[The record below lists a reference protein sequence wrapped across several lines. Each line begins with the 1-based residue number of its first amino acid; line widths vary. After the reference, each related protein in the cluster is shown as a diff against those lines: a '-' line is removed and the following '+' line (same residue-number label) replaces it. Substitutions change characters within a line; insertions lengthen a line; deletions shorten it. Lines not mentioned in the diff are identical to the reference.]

1 PSPYPAAAGP
11 RPLSAARSSGQD
23 HLDRPHDA
31 EILIAAIGDDER
43 AAAQQSLSGLLL
55 NEGRRD
61 AVDHAALQR
70 EVSAAAQPLAAL
82 WILETEH
89 RPREFGNVD
98 AIEMHLRMRRGGE
111 TGLAA
116 GLLIGVENFALGH
129 AGAHQLHHL
138 AADELHRLEH
148 LDMQRL
154 WLAEH
159 HDLIGVTAIVAIMAM
174 RRHRAD
180 IAVFHPPIETEF
192 GEERILR
199 RFLAEIELEGR
210 IEIAAG
216 IPHGLSAFL
225 HDLAA
230 QHAGAAR
237 RPHAL
242 DRGVENAVRPV
253 KDRDL
258 LVALQSSDVVEN
270 IRYVDDL
277 ERGQLGVEDPVCLM
291 ADAAGD
297 ADCAAF
303 ELQLLEALDERA
315 RITAGSNVAHPALR
329 ILDDVDGDVGEIAP
343 GENGGERLLG
353 ARRQQSK
360 HLAGQRIAEIEQI
373 GARDDRGVDAALGE
387 LLAHRPIAAV
397 ALGERESGRFFQIG
411 KSAAWSG

>member
-1 PSPYPAAAGP
+1 SNRERRHGRPAGLASVRRGHPCAWSPAEPRRLRAARRLEPTDGRAHAHRPCRVQTRQRHPPSARLPSPYPAAAGP

-98 AIEMHLRMRRGGE
+98 AIEVHLRMRRGGE

-180 IAVFHPPIETEF
+180 IAVLPPTIETEF

-199 RFLAEIELEGR
+199 RFLAEIEL
-210 IEIAAG
+210 
-216 IPHGLSAFL
+216 
-225 HDLAA
+225 
-230 QHAGAAR
+230 
-237 RPHAL
+237 
-242 DRGVENAVRPV
+242 
-253 KDRDL
+253 
-258 LVALQSSDVVEN
+258 
-270 IRYVDDL
+270 
-277 ERGQLGVEDPVCLM
+277 
-291 ADAAGD
+291 
-297 ADCAAF
+297 
-303 ELQLLEALDERA
+303 
-315 RITAGSNVAHPALR
+315 
-329 ILDDVDGDVGEIAP
+329 
-343 GENGGERLLG
+343 
-353 ARRQQSK
+353 
-360 HLAGQRIAEIEQI
+360 
-373 GARDDRGVDAALGE
+373 
-387 LLAHRPIAAV
+387 
-397 ALGERESGRFFQIG
+397 
-411 KSAAWSG
+411 